1 MLMGSDTSAGG
12 PQGWATRMWPS
23 CQRALSEKVA
33 PHRRD
38 RSREREKPRRAG
50 LFGVRRR
57 GLEPPPGY
65 PGPGPQPGASTN
77 SAIGARA
84 VASIAL
90 RWFAFESVQRGR
102 YIYEHMFAQVD
113 QPAVT
118 AI

>member
-1 MLMGSDTSAGG
+1 MWLGG
-12 PQGWATRMWPS
+12 RDWGAKSGR
-23 CQRALSEKVA
+23 EKV
-33 PHRRD
+33 RRVD
-38 RSREREKPRRAG
+38 RWPRTRKPRRAG

-84 VASIAL
+84 GASIAL
-90 RWFAFESVQRGR
+90 RGSSFESVQRGR
-102 YIYEHMFAQVD
+102 YIYEHMFAPLD